1 MVFAV
6 GVLEMG
12 LNSSVICFFLE
23 SCFLEN
29 LSYSGKRR
37 KNKTMLRVSE
47 CARDLIVDV
56 MKLMPDWPA
65 DS

>member
-1 MVFAV
+1 MVFTV
-6 GVLEMG
+6 GVAETG
-12 LNSSVICFFLE
+12 LNSSVICFFLKAA
-23 SCFLEN
+23 LEN
-29 LSYSGKRR
+29 LCYSGKRR